1 MKIVKSLEESGLV
14 IKGVAQISKNEVKEQ
29 RGGFLGLL
37 VGASLLGNLLTG
49 KGVIKAAGGLIRAI
63 ESF

>member
-14 IKGVAQISKNEVKEQ
+14 IKGVTQISKNEVKEQ
-29 RGGFLGLL
+29 RGGFLGML

-49 KGVIKAAGGLIRAI
+49 KGTIKTAGGLIRAI

>member
-29 RGGFLGLL
+29 RGGFLGML

>member
-29 RGGFLGLL
+29 RGGFLGML

-49 KGVIKAAGGLIRAI
+49 TGVIKAAGGLIRAI

>member
-14 IKGVAQISKNEVKEQ
+14 IKGVTQISKNEVKEQ
-29 RGGFLGLL
+29 RGGFLGML

-49 KGVIKAAGGLIRAI
+49 KVIIKTAGGLIRAI

>member
-1 MKIVKSLEESGLV
+1 M
-14 IKGVAQISKNEVKEQ
+14 
-29 RGGFLGLL
+29 L